1 MKVFVYGTLKR
12 QYHNHAVMQRAQGVY
27 VSDATLSDAFLVH
40 LGGFPGLV
48 VDEGSGRV
56 VHGEVYEVE
65 PQNMEPL
72 HRLEGYDAVNDTG
85 MYVAR
90 KFPVELSTGEQAEAF
105 AYVWNS
111 DHSRYPEIKDGNF

>member
-12 QYHNHAVMQRAQGVY
+12 QYHNHAVMLRAEGRY
-27 VSDATLSDAFLVH
+27 VGEATLEDAFLVH

-72 HRLEGYDAVNDTG
+72 HRLEGYSPITDDG
-85 MYVAR
+85 MYLCREFQVR
-90 KFPVELSTGEQAEAF
+90 MEDGTPVEAF
-105 AYVWNS
+105 VYVWNS
-111 DHSRYPEIKDGNF
+111 DHSRYQEIKNGTF